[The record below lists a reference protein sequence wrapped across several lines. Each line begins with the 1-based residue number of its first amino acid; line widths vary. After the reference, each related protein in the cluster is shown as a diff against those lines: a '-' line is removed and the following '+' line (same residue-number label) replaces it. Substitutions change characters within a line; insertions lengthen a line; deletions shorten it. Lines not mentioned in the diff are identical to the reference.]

1 MQSVTWLH
9 IREFPFVSRRKVQVQ
24 IEIIMDSYL
33 DFWERTGLVLSTE
46 GGMHDRLLFL
56 FQSFNKGILLVVTH
70 FLP

>member
-9 IREFPFVSRRKVQVQ
+9 IREFSFVSRRKVL
-24 IEIIMDSYL
+24 EIIMDSYL

-46 GGMHDRLLFL
+46 GGMHDQLLFL